1 MDKRIG
7 WLDVPSTEIGDLS
20 AVANV
25 MFNYSKR
32 EYLRRNAVLA
42 ELATTTAIRR
52 IQKALKIFSLPDVE
66 DNKDIDLKA
75 EIDSQKTMVM
85 KRLIP
90 YYVFLFSVSKIDF
103 TILPLI
109 NYMNDIEKLCN
120 EFPEMAGLVGS
131 MSAYTRQPHKEK
143 EYARKL
149 VDYLFG
155 KGKFEK
161 KLSYI
166 FEYQFTIIMMSFEE

>member
-25 MFNYSKR
+25 LFNYSKR

-42 ELATTTAIRR
+42 ELAITTAIRR